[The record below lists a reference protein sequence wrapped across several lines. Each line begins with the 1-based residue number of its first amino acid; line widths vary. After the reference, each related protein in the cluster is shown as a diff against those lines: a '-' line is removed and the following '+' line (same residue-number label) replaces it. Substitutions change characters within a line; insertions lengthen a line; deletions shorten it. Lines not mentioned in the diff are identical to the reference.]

1 MKKKINYLLVCL
13 LFWLTFAGNVYA
25 DNISISAV
33 ADNSQIVK
41 GETAVITI
49 KLTADVAISQCKFKI
64 ESDEGI
70 VYDSPSSTNGW
81 NLTGTGVDGFL
92 VENSLSDTNKPE
104 NYGILKLKYVVNNSG
119 KVTVKTE
126 QCVSAIDDKGLY
138 PQDSVAQFTV
148 IEKEDDTTLRSL
160 SVIGGKAFTFDPTVL
175 NYAVTLESSTF
186 GLVFETNNT
195 DYQDDV
201 VVKVKDGD
209 VITDVNNITFNDPS
223 GQGQMILNIIVNG
236 QTTYEIDAVYMK
248 KELDN
253 SLEFIKINDAD
264 LSIQKDKIEYVV
276 EIDKD
281 VKEVLVAVGL
291 KDSTNFQIS
300 KNSNIDP
307 DTLKAIFPM
316 TKDEEFA
323 YIVVE
328 PKDSSSGATSATY
341 TIHIKRKGSTSAP
354 PVEEEKPSNSTESE
368 KTDTPIENPDTGG
381 ISMFTMAIVLIA
393 SLIGSIYLYRRNLE
407 GYR

>member
-126 QCVSAIDDKGLY
+126 QCVSAIDDKPLY

-186 GLVFETNNT
+186 GLVFETNNP

-264 LSIQKDKIEYVV
+264 LSIQKDKFEYVL

-291 KDSTNFQIS
+291 KDSINFQIGKS
-300 KNSNIDP
+300 SNIDP
-307 DTLKAIFPM
+307 DTLKATFPM

-368 KTDTPIENPDTGG
+368 KTDTPIKNPDTGG